1 MMNWENLRTCC
12 LKGLKHGETTCP
24 VCGRRLT
31 LFNEP
36 EVKPTANGLKATL
49 LIPFIALS
57 LNSCTSD
64 HYETGIVKDKIEN
77 RVYMS
82 PVDDTSSVYR
92 IIDCDTITKSYRR
105 ANKNL
110 YLNMNK
116 GDTVVWYN
124 YDDQQ
129 YIIPAM
135 TTHHSGGIIGKSTYS
150 VFNVVTVNGIRPHDL
165 PNLLK
170 KQQIEQQNKKAQEE
184 YNSVRSR

>member
-1 MMNWENLRTCC
+1 MNYENLRTCC

-24 VCGRRLT
+24 VCGRKLVI
-31 LFNEP
+31 EEQ
-36 EVKPTANGLKATL
+36 EVKPTTNGLKATL

-77 RVYMS
+77 KVYMS
-82 PVDDTSSVYR
+82 PVDDTASVYR

-135 TTHHSGGIIGKSTYS
+135 TTYYSGGIIGKTTRS
-150 VFNVVTVNGIRPHDL
+150 VFNVVSVNGVRPHDL

-170 KQQIEQQNKKAQEE
+170 KQRIEQQNKKAQQE
-184 YNSVRSR
+184 YNRVKGR